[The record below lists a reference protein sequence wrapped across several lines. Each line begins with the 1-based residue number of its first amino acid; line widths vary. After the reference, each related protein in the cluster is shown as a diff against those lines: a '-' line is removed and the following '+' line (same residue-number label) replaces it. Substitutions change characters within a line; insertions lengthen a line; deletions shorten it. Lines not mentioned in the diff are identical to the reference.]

1 MRISA
6 IACWAAA
13 LMTAQVSAESLT
25 RFTLLHINDTH
36 SHIEAAPA
44 RVKLAGQ
51 ELYTE
56 IGGMARLETVIQ
68 QLKQQQQAQNL
79 PTLLLHGGDAFKGTG
94 YFEVHQSKVNSDLF
108 NRLGVQAM
116 ALGNHEFDAGL
127 AELATFS
134 KDAQFPLLAANV
146 ETELEPS
153 LQGALQ
159 PMALFELTNGQLT
172 RTTQPQKPAATVAV
186 IGLALEDMP
195 QIAPNTGKLQFLSE
209 VATAQQLI
217 DQLEQQGIN
226 KIILLT
232 HLGFERD
239 LAIARQ
245 LDGVD
250 VVVGGHSHSYLADLE
265 AWGKGKDERYASR
278 VANKNRDSSACVVTA
293 GQYTH
298 LLGAVDLSFDAA
310 GNLQHCEGAATLL
323 SSPMLFHKAS
333 RDLTD
338 LNTQPS
344 LQQAFQALPN
354 TRLAVES
361 SWLRAHI
368 EQTYKPAVIAK
379 YGQRLT
385 TLLAPL
391 PHVRLPGAEGSDQHG
406 SKLAPVIAQ
415 AMLDYVNSSN
425 SQQQLHGTVDLALV
439 AAGGIRAPL
448 EAGDVFEG
456 NILMEVL
463 PYETALTV
471 LTVTGQTLRE
481 LLHTSI
487 VPTLPKGAHAGK
499 YPYTAGLRYVARET
513 TTGSLEFAQLE
524 VYQQGQWQV
533 LSDKQQYRMVTTNY
547 LANGNDG
554 WFPLAQAQ
562 LQQTDRVDLA
572 LNHGVLT
579 AYPVKNLSAQQQGQ
593 VTKYSPSYQGPVLDC
608 QNKAEGLYCGT
619 QNQAVLQYF
628 KQATLPTLPV
638 FVTLQRMQE

>member
-1 MRISA
+1 MRI
-6 IACWAAA
+6 AA
-13 LMTAQVSAESLT
+13 MTGLTAVLLTAHVSAESLT
-25 RFTLLHINDTH
+25 QFTLLHINDTH

-44 RVKLAGQ
+44 QVQLAGQ

-68 QLKQQQQAQNL
+68 QLKREQQAKNL

-146 ETELEPS
+146 DTQLEPG
-153 LQGALQ
+153 LQGRLQ
-159 PMALFELTNGQLT
+159 AMALFELKNGQLT
-172 RTTQPQKPAATVAV
+172 RITQPQKPAATVAV
-186 IGLALEDMP
+186 IGLALEDMAE
-195 QIAPNTGKLQFLSE
+195 IAPNTGKLQFLPE

-250 VVVGGHSHSYLADLE
+250 VVVGGHSHSYLADLA
-265 AWGKGKDERYASR
+265 AWGKGKDERYASM
-278 VANKNRDSSACVVTA
+278 VANKTRQSSACVVTA

-298 LLGAVDLSFDAA
+298 LLGAVDISFDAQ
-310 GNLQHCEGAATLL
+310 GNLQNCHGAATLL

-333 RDLTD
+333 RNLTD

-344 LQQAFQALPN
+344 LQQAFQRLPN

-368 EQTYKPAVIAK
+368 DKEYKPAVLAK

-385 TLLAPL
+385 TLVHPL

-406 SKLAPVIAQ
+406 SKLAPMIAQ
-415 AMLDYVNSSN
+415 AMLDYVNTRA
-425 SQQQLHGTVDLALV
+425 SQPQLDAPVDLALV

-471 LTVTGQTLRE
+471 LTVSGQTLRE
-481 LLHTSI
+481 LLHSTI

-499 YPYTAGLRYVARET
+499 YPYTAGLRYVAQET
-513 TTGSLEFAQLE
+513 SAGTLELTQLE
-524 VYQQGQWQV
+524 VLQQGQWRPLRDEQR
-533 LSDKQQYRMVTTNY
+533 YRVVTTQY

-554 WFPLAQAQ
+554 WSTLAQPQ
-562 LQQTDRVDLA
+562 LQHTDRIDLA
-572 LNHGVLT
+572 INNGVLT
-579 AYPVKNLSAQQQGQ
+579 AYPVQKLVAQQQGQ
-593 VTKYSPSYQGPVLDC
+593 VTKYSPSYQGAALDC

-628 KQATLPTLPV
+628 KQATLPTLPL
-638 FVTLQRMQE
+638 FVTLLRTQQ